1 MSLWVRGGRTEL
13 PSVTLTVT
21 EGTWCGRCPEHL
33 FPAQDPRGGC
43 RPHPHAVV
51 FGEGP
56 DPAGMLAGA
65 KPEGHLPTPSP
76 SAPSVVR

>member
-1 MSLWVRGGRTEL
+1 MEL

-21 EGTWCGRCPEHL
+21 EGTWCGWWLEHL

-43 RPHPHAVV
+43 RPRPHAVLS
-51 FGEGP
+51 GEGP
-56 DPAGMLAGA
+56 DPVGVLAGA
-65 KPEGHLPTPSP
+65 KPEGHLPAPSP